1 MSTKHLILGLA
12 AAALVGSAIGAGHVF
27 AGDDALQVNAAKA
40 GDPLPSLDLNDGL
53 PTISLADG
61 TLQFS
66 YIADYVDDYQEA
78 LGIHFYIFEAGSTQI
93 TDGTQPEWTE
103 EDVVA
108 EFDFTNTI
116 GFASP
121 AEVKEALSKA
131 GYVLDPSVYLG
142 AAGYYY
148 SQSEES
154 IYGAGEVVTF
164 ANTFNYAV
172 KQLQNID
179 KNGEADC
186 SIAENGDLDLSWLSD
201 FGDVSLLQFDFAFF
215 SVGPSYVEAPSFDI
229 DTANIAFTWH
239 CEISG
244 FITYD
249 DVLAA
254 FNKAMISSNDYFG
267 VAGRVAPRDGTENN
281 PYLAS
286 KDWVVFS
293 GSHQYYV
300 ESIELAAAGEAY
312 SNSVDTTYNP
322 NLVLDLN
329 TNGAANRWIADKDYA
344 DHNVYLLLD
353 LEREVEIDT
362 LSIFWENAYAL
373 DYNIYAGNPF
383 VDEENMFG
391 EDFLNYWSYSKKLS
405 YTAENKVEQGLNIES
420 IYDLGGT
427 VSRYVLI
434 EMITPATQWAYSIY
448 ELKVDGTPVE
458 TESYAYAA
466 IKEMLN
472 NIGCE
477 YFKTEDSVDVKKA
490 QQVNKALTSLYNQL
504 TPEEHVKLMSE
515 PFQESTYEETAIYLI
530 ERSAYY
536 GSTASSGVKLIGND
550 SSSFAPII
558 AAVALLGAAGGAA
571 LLLAKSRKRSK

>member
-27 AGDDALQVNAAKA
+27 AGDDALQVNAAEA
-40 GDPLPSLDLNDGL
+40 GDPLPSLSYQNGL
-53 PTISLADG
+53 PTISLTDG

-66 YIADYVDDYQEA
+66 YIADHVANYQEA

-93 TDGTQPEWTE
+93 TDGTQPEWTK

-108 EFDFTNTI
+108 EFDFTNTNA
-116 GFASP
+116 FVSA
-121 AEVKEALSKA
+121 AEVKAALEES
-131 GYVLDPSVYLG
+131 GYVLNQSVYLG

-164 ANTFNYAV
+164 ANTFNYALN
-172 KQLQNID
+172 QLQNID
-179 KNGEADC
+179 KNGTRPC
-186 SIAENGDLDLSWLSD
+186 FISENGKLDAPWLSD
-201 FGDVSLLQFDFAFF
+201 FGDVNLLQFDFAFF
-215 SVGPSYVEAPSFDI
+215 SVGNSPVEEPSFDI
-229 DTANIAFTWH
+229 NTTNVTFMWH
-239 CEISG
+239 CEITG
-244 FITYD
+244 NIEFD

-254 FNKAMISSNDYFG
+254 FNKAGISSDDYFG

-300 ESIELAAAGEAY
+300 ESIEWAAAGEAY
-312 SNSVDTTYNP
+312 SNSVNGTASPSLT
-322 NLVLDLN
+322 LDLN
-329 TNGAANRWIADKDYA
+329 TNDGASRWIAADDYA

-353 LEREVEIDT
+353 LGREIKINT

-373 DYNIYAGNPF
+373 DYNIYAGNPY

-391 EDFLNYWSYSKKLS
+391 EDFMNYWSYSKKLS
-405 YTAENKVEQGLNIES
+405 YTAENKVDQGQYIES
-420 IYDLGGT
+420 VYDLGGT

-434 EMITPATQWAYSIY
+434 EMITPGTPWAYSIY

-466 IKEMLN
+466 IKEMIN

-504 TPEEHVKLMSE
+504 TPEEHAKLMSE

-536 GSTASSGVKLIGND
+536 GSTESSGVKLIGGD

-571 LLLAKSRKRSK
+571 LFLAKSRKRSK

>member
-12 AAALVGSAIGAGHVF
+12 AAALVGSVIGAGHVF
-27 AGDDALQVNAAKA
+27 AGDDALQVNAAEA
-40 GDPLPSLDLNDGL
+40 GDPLPSLSYKDGF
-53 PTISLADG
+53 PTISLTDG

-66 YIADYVDDYQEA
+66 YIADHVANYQEA

-93 TDGTQPEWTE
+93 TDGTQPEWTK

-108 EFDFTNTI
+108 EFDFTTTN

-121 AEVKEALSKA
+121 AEVKEALSEA
-131 GYVLDPSVYLG
+131 GYVLNPSVYLG
-142 AAGYYY
+142 AAGNYY

-154 IYGAGEVVTF
+154 IYGSGEVVTF

-172 KQLQNID
+172 TQLKNID

-186 SIAENGDLDLSWLSD
+186 SIAESGQLDTPWLNN
-201 FGDVSLLQFDFAFF
+201 FGNPDLLQFDFAFF
-215 SVGPSYVEAPSFDI
+215 SVGESYVETPTFDI
-229 DTANIAFTWH
+229 NTTDIAFIWH
-239 CEISG
+239 CEIDG
-244 FITYD
+244 FITMD
-249 DVLAA
+249 AVMSA
-254 FNKAMISSNDYFG
+254 FNKAGISSSDYFG
-267 VAGRVAPRDGTENN
+267 VAGRVSPRDGTENN

-300 ESIELAAAGEAY
+300 QHIELAAAGQAY
-312 SNSVDTTYNP
+312 SNSVNGTASPSLT
-322 NLVLDLN
+322 LDLN
-329 TNGAANRWIADKDYA
+329 TNGGASRWIAADDYA

-353 LEREVEIDT
+353 LGREIKINT
-362 LSIFWENAYAL
+362 LSIFWETAYAR
-373 DYNIYAGNPF
+373 DYNIYAGNPY

-405 YTAENKVEQGLNIES
+405 YTAENKVNQGTNIES
-420 IYDLGGT
+420 VYDLGGT

-434 EMITPATQWAYSIY
+434 EMIAPATQWAYSIY

-504 TPEEHVKLMSE
+504 TPEEHDKLMSE

-536 GSTASSGVKLIGND
+536 GSTASSGVKLIGGD
-550 SSSFAPII
+550 SSSFATII
-558 AAVALLGAAGGAA
+558 ATVALLGAAGGAA

>member
-27 AGDDALQVNAAKA
+27 AGDDALQVNAAEA
-40 GDPLPSLDLNDGL
+40 GDPLPSLSYQNGL
-53 PTISLADG
+53 PTISLTDG

-66 YIADYVDDYQEA
+66 YISDHAANYQEA

-93 TDGTQPEWTE
+93 TDGTQPEWTKD
-103 EDVVA
+103 DVVA
-108 EFDFTNTI
+108 EFDFTTPN
-116 GFASP
+116 GFASA

-172 KQLQNID
+172 TQLMNID

-186 SIAENGDLDLSWLSD
+186 SIAENGNLDLSWLSD
-201 FGDVSLLQFDFAFF
+201 FGDASLLQFDFAFF
-215 SVGPSYVEAPSFDI
+215 SVGPSYVETPSFDI
-229 DTANIAFTWH
+229 NTTDIAFIWH
-239 CEISG
+239 CEISN

-300 ESIELAAAGEAY
+300 ESIEWAAAGEAY
-312 SNSVDTTYNP
+312 SNSVNGTSSP
-322 NLVLDLN
+322 NLTLDLN
-329 TNGAANRWIADKDYA
+329 TNDGASRWIAADDFA

-353 LEREVEIDT
+353 LGREIKINT
-362 LSIFWENAYAL
+362 LSIFWEDAYAR
-373 DYNIYAGNPF
+373 DYNIYAGNPY

-391 EDFLNYWSYSKKLS
+391 EDFINYWSYSKKLS
-405 YTAENKVEQGLNIES
+405 YTAENKVDQGTDIES
-420 IYDLGGT
+420 VYDLGGT

-434 EMITPATQWAYSIY
+434 EMITPGTPWAYSIY
-448 ELKVDGTPVE
+448 ELKVGGTPVE

-477 YFKTEDSVDVKKA
+477 YFKTEGTVDVKKA
-490 QQVNKALTSLYNQL
+490 QQVNRALTSLYNQL
-504 TPEEHVKLMSE
+504 TPEEHAKLMSE

-536 GSTASSGVKLIGND
+536 GSTASSGVKLIGGD

>member
-1 MSTKHLILGLA
+1 M
-12 AAALVGSAIGAGHVF
+12 
-27 AGDDALQVNAAKA
+27 QVNAAEA
-40 GDPLPSLDLNDGL
+40 GDPLPSLSYKKGL
-53 PTISLADG
+53 PTISLTDG

-66 YIADYVDDYQEA
+66 YIADHVAHYQEA

-93 TDGTQPEWTE
+93 TDGAQPEWTE

-108 EFDFTNTI
+108 EFDFTNTN

-121 AEVKEALSKA
+121 AEVKEALSRA

-179 KNGEADC
+179 LNGTRACFIAD
-186 SIAENGDLDLSWLSD
+186 SGQLDTPWLNN
-201 FGDVSLLQFDFAFF
+201 FGDPDLLQFDFAFF
-215 SVGPSYVEAPSFDI
+215 SVGESYVETPTFDI
-229 DTANIAFTWH
+229 DTTDIAFIWH
-239 CEISG
+239 CEIDS
-244 FITYD
+244 FITMG
-249 DVLAA
+249 DVMSA
-254 FNKAMISSNDYFG
+254 FNKAGISSSDYFG
-267 VAGRVAPRDGTENN
+267 VAGRVSPRDGTENN

-293 GSHQYYV
+293 RSHQYYV
-300 ESIELAAAGEAY
+300 PTIELAAAGQAY

-391 EDFLNYWSYSKKLS
+391 EDFLNYWSCSKKLS

-458 TESYAYAA
+458 TESYAYVA

-504 TPEEHVKLMSE
+504 TPEEHTKLMSE

-536 GSTASSGVKLIGND
+536 ASTASSGVKLIGGD

-558 AAVALLGAAGGAA
+558 ATVALLGAAGGAA

>member
-12 AAALVGSAIGAGHVF
+12 AAALVGSAIGAGHIF
-27 AGDDALQVNAAKA
+27 AGDDALQVNAAEA
-40 GDPLPSLDLNDGL
+40 GDPLPSLSYQTGL
-53 PTISLADG
+53 PTISLTDG

-66 YIADYVDDYQEA
+66 YIADHVANYEEA

-93 TDGTQPEWTE
+93 TDGTQPEWTQA
-103 EDVVA
+103 DVVA
-108 EFDFTNTI
+108 EFDFTKTH

-121 AEVKEALSKA
+121 TEVKEALNKA
-131 GYVLDPSVYLG
+131 SYDLNPSVYLG

-154 IYGAGEVVTF
+154 IYGAAEVVTF

-172 KQLQNID
+172 TQLQNID
-179 KNGEADC
+179 LNGTRPC
-186 SIAENGDLDLSWLSD
+186 SIAESGQLDTPWLNN
-201 FGDVSLLQFDFAFF
+201 FGDPDLLQFDFAFF
-215 SVGPSYVEAPSFDI
+215 SVGESYVETPTFDI
-229 DTANIAFTWH
+229 NTTDIAFIWH
-239 CEISG
+239 CEIDD
-244 FITYD
+244 FITMD
-249 DVLAA
+249 NVMSA
-254 FNKAMISSNDYFG
+254 FNKAGISSSDYFG

-300 ESIELAAAGEAY
+300 QHIELAAAGQAY
-312 SNSVDTTYNP
+312 SNSVNGTSSP
-322 NLVLDLN
+322 NLTLDLN
-329 TNGAANRWIADKDYA
+329 TNDGASRWIAADDYA

-405 YTAENKVEQGLNIES
+405 YTAENKVDQGINIES
-420 IYDLGGT
+420 VYDLGGT

-434 EMITPATQWAYSIY
+434 EMITPGTPWAYSIY

-504 TPEEHVKLMSE
+504 TPEEHAKLMSE

-536 GSTASSGVKLIGND
+536 GSTASSGVKLIGGD
-550 SSSFAPII
+550 PSSFAPII
-558 AAVALLGAAGGAA
+558 ATVALLGAAGMAT
-571 LLLAKSRKRSK
+571 LVLAKSRKRSK

>member
-27 AGDDALQVNAAKA
+27 ASDDALQVNAAKA

-66 YIADYVDDYQEA
+66 YIADYAGDYQEA

-108 EFDFTNTI
+108 EFDFTNTN
-116 GFASP
+116 GFASA

-229 DTANIAFTWH
+229 DTANIAFIWH

-267 VAGRVAPRDGTENN
+267 VAGRVSPRDGTENN

-293 GSHQYYV
+293 RSHQYYV
-300 ESIELAAAGEAY
+300 PTIELAAAGQAY

-504 TPEEHVKLMSE
+504 TPEEHAKLMSE

-536 GSTASSGVKLIGND
+536 GSTASSGVKLIGGD

-558 AAVALLGAAGGAA
+558 ATVALLGAAGGAA